1 MKKIVAL
8 VLSLVMVLGLA
19 TVAFGAD
26 VNKSTNNV
34 DVEDWKV
41 VDLTTGTAYEFK
53 EDAELTKTVYSN
65 ITKTVDDE
73 TTVYYGVTLYGPLA
87 DEDMEDAAAGFD
99 GGYLMVVAKDAANV
113 QIEDGKKITY
123 ARYIEESEV
132 PTDMDDAAY
141 TKIVVDSFIDEADDT
156 DKCGA
161 ALKDYAVVDGD
172 FYAAEG
178 TTLAY
183 YKGEFVLIG
192 ENEIPAYLAFQPH
205 EFFDDYGT
213 RETCKWNMKDNEI
226 VSVKCTCG
234 DTFKVVQDIKGLA
247 SGTYY
252 PLGADDYVILKATT
266 TPDAPAAGTA
276 GDKVNSAETFD
287 AGIAMYVGMSVMAA
301 AGSAVVLKK
310 KD

>member
-41 VDLTTGTAYEFK
+41 VDLTTGTAYEFN

-87 DEDMEDAAAGFD
+87 AEDMETAAADFD

-123 ARYIEESEV
+123 ARYIEESAV
-132 PTDMDDAAY
+132 PADLDDAAY
-141 TKIVVDSFIDEADDT
+141 TEIVVDSFIDKADDT
-156 DKCGA
+156 TKCGA
-161 ALKDYAVVDGD
+161 ALDDYAVVDGD
-172 FYAAEG
+172 FYLAEG
-178 TTLAY
+178 DTLAY

-192 ENEIPAYLAFQPH
+192 DTEIAAADAFQDH
-205 EFFDDYGT
+205 AFFDDYDAF
-213 RETCKWNMKDNEI
+213 ETCKWAVKDNKI
-226 VSVKCTCG
+226 VSVKCLCG

-247 SGTYY
+247 SGTYT
-252 PLGADDYVILKATT
+252 PLAQGADDYVILAATT
-266 TPDAPAAGTA
+266 TPDAPAT
-276 GDKVNSAETFD
+276 DKVESAETFD